1 MLDTDIALFDL
12 LLDICH
18 VGKSAMFRELV
29 GGGTKIFCRF
39 EKKMKEN
46 ERKRKKDEKEKKVI
60 EKKIF

>member
-18 VGKSAMFRELV
+18 VGKSAMFRELA

-39 EKKMKEN
+39 ERKMKE
-46 ERKRKKDEKEKKVI
+46 R
-60 EKKIF
+60 